1 MSPIPVARNQSS
13 ERRRAYDQRTQLN
26 KIIIELV
33 DSWHNRTDDPLA
45 VEILRGLALAQ
56 SLDDAHPIN
65 RQGHCT
71 RWRCTRR
78 WPFNRRQCHTRITL
92 GFCRTA
98 DTTALWFHVLSQLL
112 TSPITLDSVRAW
124 LTPRHTSEPDT
135 DEAKTQTAPNAI
147 E

>member
-1 MSPIPVARNQSS
+1 MNRIPVAPSQSPQ
-13 ERRRAYDQRTQLN
+13 RRRAYEQRTQLN
-26 KIIIELV
+26 KIIIELF

-65 RQGHCT
+65 RKGYCT

-78 WPFNRRQCHTRITL
+78 WLLNRRQCHTRITL

-98 DTTALWFHVLSQLL
+98 DTTALWFHVLSQRLK
-112 TSPITLDSVRAW
+112 SPITLESVRTW
-124 LTPRHTSEPDT
+124 LTPRHTSKPDT
-135 DEAKTQTAPNAI
+135 DEAKTQTAPGAV